1 MRWGWGESE
10 VPDDLAGIRAIV
22 PFCYYTWLRGKASV
36 LFPATSTLH
45 SMSKSLAE
53 SFLANIQAHRDERA
67 YGQRHGYRMEWFTYG
82 QVLEMALRFRRELA
96 TRGIGKGERVMLWG
110 ENCAEWVAVFFGCA
124 LCGVVVVPM
133 DDGASPDFAAR
144 VSGQVEAKLW
154 VCSRRHAAEH
164 ATVAAGVPV
173 VVLEEVKIPA
183 PSTSS
188 GQALSQRT
196 RQERGTL
203 CESSTFPEVAIGRE
217 DILQIV
223 FTSGTTAEPKGVVI
237 THGNVLANIAPL
249 EQEMRWY
256 LKYERW
262 VHPVRFLNLLP
273 LSHVF
278 GQFLGMFLP
287 PLLGGTVIFQEELKP
302 SEIVSTIRRERIS
315 VLVSVPRV
323 LQSLK
328 QKIERDLEALHPES
342 GGKIEDFRRR
352 FRESE
357 GKHFLHRWWIFRS
370 IRRQFGWKFWAL
382 ICGGATLDAETEE
395 FWGRLGY
402 AAIQG
407 YGLTETTS
415 LISVNHPFK
424 LGKGSIG
431 KVLPGREVKLAE
443 DGEILIR
450 GGGVAAGYWDGGRQQ
465 GLVDGVT
472 DKEGWYRTGDVGAL
486 DEAGNLY
493 FKGRKKEVIVT
504 PSGLN
509 IYPEDLEAAL
519 RLQPEVKDCVVV
531 GIERGG
537 NAEPCA
543 VVILHDDGQDDT
555 SVGAVVERANQSLAE
570 FQRIRMWVLW
580 PQKDFPR
587 TSTQKPRRN
596 LIAEFAAGRVLRGGR
611 EDVAS
616 DNPVMDLIGRITGRG
631 SSGLTA
637 DAALDSDLSSDL
649 GLSSL
654 DRVELISALED
665 RYQVDLSET
674 RPSAARTVGDV
685 ERMLSG
691 KSRPRAEYHYPR
703 WVLRWPVT
711 WLRWLAHYF
720 LTRPAMILLGWPR
733 IEGRENLRGCNGPL
747 LVVCNHISDV
757 DVGFV
762 QAALP
767 ARLRNRIATAT
778 RGEDLEA
785 LHTPA
790 PGRGFFGSAYDR
802 TRWLL
807 GVSLL
812 NLFPLPREAGFRES
826 FAYAGEAVD
835 RGYSV
840 LVFPEGRHTADG
852 KMNPFR
858 AGIGLLANNLGSP
871 VLPLRIVGLFEV
883 KQAGRKFARPGEIQ
897 VRIGQP
903 MIFAAGSD
911 PAQIAQDLQR
921 AVEAL

>member
-1 MRWGWGESE
+1 MAE
-10 VPDDLAGIRAIV
+10 
-22 PFCYYTWLRGKASV
+22 
-36 LFPATSTLH
+36 
-45 SMSKSLAE
+45 SLAE
-53 SFLANIQAHRDERA
+53 FFLANFRAHRDERA
-67 YGQRHGYRMEWFTYG
+67 YGQRCGYRMEWFTYG
-82 QVLEMALRFRRELA
+82 QVLEMAVRFAGDLEA
-96 TRGIGKGERVMLWG
+96 RGVGKGERVMLWG
-110 ENCAEWVAVFFGCA
+110 ENCAEWVAAFFGCA
-124 LCGVVVVPM
+124 LRGVVVVPM
-133 DDGASPDFAAR
+133 DDGASAEFAGR
-144 VSGQVEAKLW
+144 VAGQVGAKLW
-154 VCSRRHAAEH
+154 VCSRRHAEH
-164 ATVAAGVPV
+164 ADEVGAVPH
-173 VVLEEVKIPA
+173 VVLED
-183 PSTSS
+183 
-188 GQALSQRT
+188 LSQKAGET
-196 RQERGTL
+196 PALLLDSQG
-203 CESSTFPEVAIGRE
+203 AIGRD

-237 THGNVLANIAPL
+237 THGNVLANIGPL
-249 EQEMRWY
+249 EREIRAY

-302 SEIVSTIRRERIS
+302 SEIVNTIRRERVS
-315 VLVSVPRV
+315 VLVTVPRV

-328 QKIERDLEALHPES
+328 QKIERDLEDR
-342 GGKIEDFRRR
+342 GKIEDFRRR
-352 FRESE
+352 FRASE
-357 GKHFLHRWWIFRS
+357 GKHFLRRWWIFRE
-370 IRRQFGWKFWAL
+370 IRRQFGWKFWAF
-382 ICGGATLDAETEE
+382 ICGGAALDAETEQ
-395 FWGRLGY
+395 FWDRLGY

-431 KVLPGREVKLAE
+431 KVLPGRDVKLAD

-450 GGGVAAGYWDGGRQQ
+450 GGGVAAGYWSGGRAVA
-465 GLVDGVT
+465 GGVT
-472 DKEGWYRTGDVGAL
+472 DGVADKDGWYRTGDVGAL

-504 PSGLN
+504 PGGLN

-519 RLQPEVKDCVVV
+519 RRQPEVKDCVVV

-537 NAEPCA
+537 NAEACA
-543 VVILHDDGQDDT
+543 VVILRDDARGEARMA
-555 SVGAVVERANQSLAE
+555 GVVERANQSLAE
-570 FQRIRMWVLW
+570 FQRMRMWVDW
-580 PQKDFPR
+580 PEKDFPR

-596 LIAEFAAGRVLRGGR
+596 LITAFAAKEILRPGG
-611 EDVAS
+611 EVVSAGES
-616 DNPVMDLIGRITGRG
+616 PLEELIGRITGR
-631 SSGLTA
+631 SVRGLNA
-637 DAALDSDLSSDL
+637 DAALDSDL

-674 RPSAARTVGDV
+674 RFSAARTVGDV

-691 KSRPRAEYHYPR
+691 ETRVRAEYHYPR

-711 WLRWLAHYF
+711 WARLLVHY
-720 LTRPAMILLGWPR
+720 LLGKPAMILRAWPR
-733 IEGRENLRGCNGPL
+733 IEGRENLRGWTGPM
-747 LVVCNHISDV
+747 LVVCNHITDV
-757 DVGFV
+757 DFAFV

-767 ARLRNRIATAT
+767 ARLGNWIATAT

-790 PGRGFFGSAYDR
+790 AGRGFFGRIYDR
-802 TRWLL
+802 TKWVL
-807 GVSLL
+807 GVSML
-812 NLFPLPREAGFRES
+812 NLFPLPREAGFRQS

-840 LVFPEGRHTADG
+840 LVFPEGRHTVDG

-858 AGIGLLANNLGSP
+858 AGIGLLANNLGIP
-871 VLPLRIVGLFEV
+871 VLPVRIRGLFEV
-883 KQAGRKFARPGEIQ
+883 KQAGKKFAPPWTIS

-903 MIFAAGSD
+903 MKFPAGTA
-911 PAQIAQDLQR
+911 PERIAQELQS

>member
-1 MRWGWGESE
+1 MAE
-10 VPDDLAGIRAIV
+10 
-22 PFCYYTWLRGKASV
+22 
-36 LFPATSTLH
+36 
-45 SMSKSLAE
+45 SLAQF
-53 SFLANIQAHRDERA
+53 FLTNFRAHLNERA
-67 YGQRHGYRMEWFTYG
+67 YGQRCGYRMEWFTYG
-82 QVLEMALRFRRELA
+82 QVLEMAVSLA
-96 TRGIGKGERVMLWG
+96 GDLETRGIGKGERVMLWG
-110 ENCAEWVAVFFGCA
+110 ENSAEWVAAFFGCA
-124 LCGVVVVPM
+124 LRGVVVVPM
-133 DDGASPDFAAR
+133 DDGASADFAGR
-144 VSGQVEAKLW
+144 VAVQVEAKLW
-154 VCSRRHAAEH
+154 VCSRKHAGDVSE
-164 ATVAAGVPV
+164 AGGGPV
-173 VVLEEVKIPA
+173 VVLEEVKIP
-183 PSTSS
+183 TSRK
-188 GQALSQRT
+188 GR
-196 RQERGTL
+196 EKWGTL
-203 CESSTFPEVAIGRE
+203 DQSFGAVGRL

-237 THGNVLANIAPL
+237 THGNVLANIEPL
-249 EQEMRWY
+249 SREMQAY

-302 SEIVSTIRRERIS
+302 SEIVNTIRRERVS
-315 VLVSVPRV
+315 VLVTVPRV

-328 QKIERDLEALHPES
+328 QKIERDLEDR
-342 GGKIEDFRRR
+342 GKIEDFRRR
-352 FRESE
+352 YRTSE
-357 GKHFLHRWWIFRS
+357 GEHFLRRWWIFRG
-370 IRRQFGWKFWAL
+370 IRRQFGWKFWAF
-382 ICGGATLDAETEE
+382 ICGGAALDAETEE
-395 FWGRLGY
+395 FWDRLGY

-431 KVLPGREVKLAE
+431 KVLPGRDVKLA
-443 DGEILIR
+443 DDDEILIR
-450 GGGVAAGYWDGGRQQ
+450 GGGVAAGYWDGGRPV
-465 GLVDGVT
+465 VDGVT
-472 DKEGWYRTGDVGAL
+472 DKDGWYRTGDVGAL
-486 DEAGNLY
+486 DDAGNLY

-504 PSGLN
+504 PGGLN

-519 RLQPEVKDCVVV
+519 RRQPEVKDCVVV

-543 VVILHDDGQDDT
+543 VVILRDDIRSEAQMA
-555 SVGAVVERANQSLAE
+555 AVVERANESLAE
-570 FQRIRMWVLW
+570 FQRMRMWVEW

-587 TSTQKPRRN
+587 ANTQKPRRN
-596 LIAEFAAGRVLRGGR
+596 LIAEFAAKEILRPGGK
-611 EDVAS
+611 EVAS
-616 DNPVMDLIGRITGRG
+616 ADKSPVAELIGRITGR
-631 SSGLTA
+631 SVAGLDA
-637 DAALDSDLSSDL
+637 GAALDSEL

-674 RPSAARTVGDV
+674 RFSAARTVSDV

-691 KSRPRAEYHYPR
+691 DTLPRAEYHYPR

-711 WLRWLAHYF
+711 WARLLVHY
-720 LTRPAMILLGWPR
+720 LLGKPAMILRGWPR
-733 IEGRENLRGCNGPL
+733 IEGRENLRGWSGPM

-757 DVGFV
+757 DFAFV

-790 PGRGFFGSAYDR
+790 AGRGFFGKIYDR
-802 TRWLL
+802 TRWVL

-812 NLFPLPREAGFRES
+812 NLFPLPREAGFRQS

-840 LVFPEGRHTADG
+840 LVFPEGRHTVDG
-852 KMNPFR
+852 KINPFR
-858 AGIGLLANNLGSP
+858 AGIGLLANNLGIP
-871 VLPLRIVGLFEV
+871 VLPMRISGLFEV
-883 KQAGRKFARPGEIQ
+883 KQAGKRFARPWKIG

-903 MIFAAGSD
+903 MKFPAGSA
-911 PAQIAQDLQR
+911 PERIAQELQR
-921 AVEAL
+921 AVEAV

>member
-1 MRWGWGESE
+1 MAE
-10 VPDDLAGIRAIV
+10 
-22 PFCYYTWLRGKASV
+22 
-36 LFPATSTLH
+36 
-45 SMSKSLAE
+45 SLAE
-53 SFLANIQAHRDERA
+53 FFLTNFQAHHDEHA
-67 YGQRHGYRMEWFTYG
+67 YGQRRGYRMEWFTYG
-82 QVLEMALRFRRELA
+82 QVLEMALQFCRELQ
-96 TRGIGKGERVMLWG
+96 TRGIGKGERVMLWS
-110 ENCAEWVAVFFGCA
+110 ENCAEWVAAFFGCA
-124 LCGVVVVPM
+124 MCGVVVVPM
-133 DDGASPDFAAR
+133 DDGAEGDFAAR
-144 VSGQVEAKLW
+144 VARQVEAKLW
-154 VCSRRHAAEH
+154 VCSRRHAAENITG
-164 ATVAAGVPV
+164 AVPV
-173 VVLEEVKIPA
+173 IDLEEIKVPA
-183 PSTSS
+183 LP
-188 GQALSQRT
+188 QRT
-196 RQERGTL
+196 RLGRGTL
-203 CESSTFPEVAIGRE
+203 GLSVGR
-217 DILQIV
+217 DDTLQIV

-249 EQEMRWY
+249 EREMLGY

-302 SEIVSTIRRERIS
+302 SEIVSTIRRERVS

-328 QKIERDLEALHPES
+328 QKIERDLEDGAD
-342 GGKIEDFRRR
+342 GRKKIEGFRRR
-352 FRESE
+352 LRMSE
-357 GKHFLHRWWIFRS
+357 GKHFLLRWWIFRD
-370 IRRQFGWKFWAL
+370 IHRQFGWKFWAF
-382 ICGGATLDAETEE
+382 ISGGAALGAETEE

-424 LGKGSIG
+424 LGRGSIG

-450 GGGVAAGYWDGGRQQ
+450 GGGVAAGYWGAKHSERPADEVTAAGE
-465 GLVDGVT
+465 VT
-472 DKEGWYRTGDVGAL
+472 DKDGWYRTGDVGAL

-504 PSGLN
+504 PAGLN

-519 RLQPEVKDCVVV
+519 RRQPEVRDCVVV

-543 VVILHDDGQDDT
+543 VMILRDDARAQE
-555 SVGAVVERANQSLAE
+555 VVERANQGLAE
-570 FQRIRMWVLW
+570 FQRMRMWVRW
-580 PQKDFPR
+580 PQEDFPR

-596 LIAEFAAGRVLRGGR
+596 VIAGFAAR
-611 EDVAS
+611 EILQPGEKDVAS
-616 DNPVMDLIGRITGRG
+616 DSPVMELIGRITGRKG
-631 SSGLTA
+631 KNASSWR
-637 DAALDSDLSSDL
+637 DSDLSSDL

-674 RPSAARTVGDV
+674 RFSAARTVGDV

-691 KSRPRAEYHYPR
+691 EARPRAEYHYPD

-711 WLRWLAHYF
+711 WVRWLAQH
-720 LTRPAMILLGWPR
+720 LLMMPAVMVLGWPW
-733 IEGRENLRGCNGPL
+733 IEGRENLRGVNGPL
-747 LVVCNHISDV
+747 LVVCNHIDDV

-762 QAALP
+762 QTALP
-767 ARLRNRIATAT
+767 ARLRNRIATAA
-778 RGEDLEA
+778 GGEA
-785 LHTPA
+785 LQKLHS
-790 PGRGFFGSAYDR
+790 PGVDRNFFGRIYDR
-802 TRWLL
+802 MQWAL

-812 NLFPLPREAGFRES
+812 NLFPLPREAGFRKS
-826 FAYAGEAVD
+826 FAYAGRAVD

-840 LVFPEGRHTADG
+840 LVFPEGRHTVDG
-852 KMNPFR
+852 KMNAFR
-858 AGIGLLANNLGSP
+858 AGIGLLAKNLDIP
-871 VLPLRIVGLFEV
+871 VLPMRIVGLFEI
-883 KQAGRKFARPGEIQ
+883 KQAGRKFARPWKIG
-897 VRIGQP
+897 VRIGRP
-903 MIFAAGSD
+903 MRFTSESD
-911 PAQIAQDLQR
+911 PAEIAQKLQS
-921 AVEAL
+921 AVEGL